1 MTVRFLLLFIAATAL
16 CACQSPGR
24 FQAPQ
29 VDGVHVCIG
38 AMDPPRC

>member
-29 VDGVHVCIG
+29 ADGVCIE
-38 AMDPPRC
+38 AMDPMRC